1 MISFDLRKIRKI
13 MGKCYIKKILTEGKK
28 KVLELEVGLEFQAK
42 EKT

>member
-1 MISFDLRKIRKI
+1 MLH
-13 MGKCYIKKILTEGKK
+13 KKDFNRGEK